1 MKWATK
7 KRVRVKQKLKE
18 FKETRGVESLFL
30 LIFCIILSLYVKDV
44 NAGECKFKQQLT
56 PYQKDI
62 MEIAYR
68 HGEEYDLGL
77 TTVAIAWK
85 ESKLGLYNVRYN
97 RSNINDQSFGVLH
110 TVARWKTKNMSPF
123 EAGMWVEN
131 MITSPEYSIQEGV
144 KDIIYWQKRAKGD
157 WFKGV
162 GMYNGGNIPNKN
174 YAESIT
180 SIVRELKHCEF

>member
-1 MKWATK
+1 MKQPTK
-7 KRVRVKQKLKE
+7 KGVKRKLKE

-30 LIFCIILSLYVKDV
+30 FIFCLILAFYVKDV

-56 PYQKDI
+56 PHQEDI
-62 MEIAYR
+62 MEITYR
-68 HGEEYDLGL
+68 YGEEYNLGL

-97 RSNINDQSFGVLH
+97 RGNISDQSFGVLH
-110 TVARWKTKNMSPF
+110 TVARWKTKGMTPF
-123 EAGMWVEN
+123 EAGMWIEN

-144 KDIIYWQKRAKGD
+144 KDIVYWQKRAKGD

-162 GMYNGGNIPNKN
+162 GMYNGGNVPNKN
-174 YAESIT
+174 YAGSIK
-180 SIVRELKHCEF
+180 SIVRELKDCEF